1 MQRSLFQ
8 SHHLLGKVFPFLELI
23 LGKVSAYIIPELGVN
38 CILFRFSSDSSALF
52 TPGWLPRAML
62 KTCYGGSIRSQ
73 IEAYA
78 SFKATSENSQSIV
91 RKNTACIYII
101 TYVYIYIFYLF
112 VESKNKNKHVYV
124 CIYFCFHASELYNL
138 SSPPTIFGICNPKDV
153 NSRYWFT
160 PINHIVSVLLYLF
173 CLQAWIF
180 QTNVTKDTDVSQIP
194 NSLHVARE
202 WRKHRWHLLP
212 GIKSGFKE
220 TCWTEQ
226 LVILEYFTK
235 MWWIK
240 C

>member
-1 MQRSLFQ
+1 MFPSDTIQIGSWYLTNHIISKWPMQRSLFQ

-101 TYVYIYIFYLF
+101 TYVYIYIYFIYL
-112 VESKNKNKHVYV
+112 
-124 CIYFCFHASELYNL
+124 L
-138 SSPPTIFGICNPKDV
+138 NPK
-153 NSRYWFT
+153 T
-160 PINHIVSVLLYLF
+160 KINMYTYVYTFVSMHQSSTTSVPHLQFSAFATQRMLIVDIDSP
-173 CLQAWIF
+173 Q
-180 QTNVTKDTDVSQIP
+180 
-194 NSLHVARE
+194 
-202 WRKHRWHLLP
+202 
-212 GIKSGFKE
+212 
-220 TCWTEQ
+220 
-226 LVILEYFTK
+226 
-235 MWWIK
+235 
-240 C
+240 